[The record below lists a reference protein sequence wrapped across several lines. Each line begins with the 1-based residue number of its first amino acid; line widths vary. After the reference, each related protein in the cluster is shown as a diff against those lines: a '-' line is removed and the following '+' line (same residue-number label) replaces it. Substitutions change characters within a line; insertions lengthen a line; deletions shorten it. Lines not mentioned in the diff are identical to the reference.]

1 VATWAAAAVPPKQ
14 RGALI
19 GPRGDGA
26 ACPPD
31 REGVSTMGSIPVGA
45 TPPAVSLSAVN
56 LTLESLAVLEAIST
70 SSTTADGG
78 CRK

>member
-1 VATWAAAAVPPKQ
+1 
-14 RGALI
+14 
-19 GPRGDGA
+19 
-26 ACPPD
+26 
-31 REGVSTMGSIPVGA
+31 MGSIPVGA

-56 LTLESLAVLEAIST
+56 LTLESLAVLKAIST